1 MLSESVDEDSVS
13 FEIFLLNT
21 WSFQIPRQGV
31 WREEKMEPRII
42 WMMDESI
49 SNCDPKHWGQMKS
62 MYAELIDILGKD
74 GFNHHIADPV
84 PAFGQ
89 LTDQMESKKYSAIV
103 DLTGWSSAFLAAKF
117 PGSEI
122 ISDFGMTRV
131 RDVSTPDLKT
141 TGHLLKTPAGRMQE
155 IQGMDLSDVLIFDD
169 TSISGGTGLK
179 TIDELA
185 IEGDTTHA
193 YLIANTGDWPV
204 DGGAPKRLEDLGHE
218 VNYGS
223 EVKFGP
229 IGGEDG
235 WHLQDLHE
243 IGNLKDVFPKAM
255 ELQRLYLDE
264 QKNYG
269 KIKDFLTSP
278 ENVNLLFPRSFD
290 ATTIEFMVRQ
300 GSFRL
305 TESLP
310 EAGTVHVANPT
321 LWASKYLMD
330 HMDREKVLA
339 NEDKIVRKLEEL
351 NTLTVGYQRVKGQV
365 DSALARI
372 GSGLR

>member
-1 MLSESVDEDSVS
+1 
-13 FEIFLLNT
+13 
-21 WSFQIPRQGV
+21 
-31 WREEKMEPRII
+31 
-42 WMMDESI
+42 MDESI